1 MSAKGTSESPAQGK
15 KIGTSPALEGDF
27 NRDGKPDIAVTSDIS
42 NTVSVLLGNGS
53 GGFNPPTSVAVGQ
66 LPGNLISADLNGDNI
81 LDLVTANALV
91 SASNVSVLLGNGT
104 GGFGSATNFA
114 AGNAPRSLA
123 TGDFNGDGKPDLLVG
138 NSPAK
143 VSVLISDGA
152 GSFAV
157 PVNVSVGNNPLSIGV
172 GDFNNDGKLDFV
184 TANGAD
190 NNVSILLGKGQE
202 VSPRARPARISA
214 C

>member
-1 MSAKGTSESPAQGK
+1 MLHTKCESC
-15 KIGTSPALEGDF
+15 
-27 NRDGKPDIAVTSDIS
+27 
-42 NTVSVLLGNGS
+42 
-53 GGFNPPTSVAVGQ
+53 
-66 LPGNLISADLNGDNI
+66 
-81 LDLVTANALV
+81 LVTARVL
-91 SASNVSVLLGNGT
+91 VLLISVILPAGMAAANFSSKDYPV
-104 GGFGSATNFA
+104 GG
-114 AGNAPRSLA
+114 APGVVA
-123 TGDFNGDGKPDLLVG
+123 VGDFNGDGKPDLLVG

-157 PVNVSVGNNPLSIGV
+157 PVNVSVGNNPLSICV

-190 NNVSILLGKGQE
+190 NNVSISLGKGRE
-202 VSPRARPARISA
+202 VSPRAKSARISA

>member
-1 MSAKGTSESPAQGK
+1 MPAKGTSESPAQGK

-114 AGNAPRSLA
+114 AGNAPAHLRQETSTVMASRTSSLEILPPK
-123 TGDFNGDGKPDLLVG
+123 FLSLLVMV
-138 NSPAK
+138 PE
-143 VSVLISDGA
+143 VLLYRLTCPWETTH
-152 GSFAV
+152 FR
-157 PVNVSVGNNPLSIGV
+157 
-172 GDFNNDGKLDFV
+172 FV
-184 TANGAD
+184 
-190 NNVSILLGKGQE
+190 
-202 VSPRARPARISA
+202 
-214 C
+214 